1 MKLRPDQS
9 TLHRLHVAADL
20 ALVSLGWLGAYAI
33 RSALNDPFGN
43 RINSF
48 YWYAGALPLIA
59 VPWVASCWLF
69 GLYRTPRS
77 ASFAD
82 SLQRLLRSVALG
94 LLVVSSISFFFREL
108 EFGRAVVLICAAS
121 NLLLQGASR
130 AFFHAWIRRLRR
142 QGLGELPVLVVGT
155 GVTAIRLLQKLQ
167 DHPEIGYRVIG
178 LLALEMP
185 PEPKDVGGVPVLG
198 SVAELPAIA
207 REQRVAEVFMAEPSL
222 THTRMLSL
230 VLDCEDQGLTFR
242 CVTNLFEV
250 LTAGTSVELVDD
262 LPLVRLGRERPPWL
276 YEPVKRCLDVAIASL
291 ALIACAP
298 LCAWIAWRVRATSP
312 GPALFVQERVGRDG
326 APFQI
331 LKFRSM
337 RGDAEAYARG
347 PAHGGDRR
355 VTRFGRWLRASSLDE
370 LPQLWNVLRGEMALV
385 GPRPEMPF
393 IVANYDAWQR
403 RRLSVKPGVTGLWQI
418 LGRKDLPMHENLQ
431 YDFYYIRNRSLV
443 LDAWILFKTIG
454 VVCSRR
460 GAF

>member
-1 MKLRPDQS
+1 
-9 TLHRLHVAADL
+9 
-20 ALVSLGWLGAYAI
+20 
-33 RSALNDPFGN
+33 
-43 RINSF
+43 
-48 YWYAGALPLIA
+48 
-59 VPWVASCWLF
+59 
-69 GLYRTPRS
+69 
-77 ASFAD
+77 
-82 SLQRLLRSVALG
+82 
-94 LLVVSSISFFFREL
+94 
-108 EFGRAVVLICAAS
+108 
-121 NLLLQGASR
+121 
-130 AFFHAWIRRLRR
+130 
-142 QGLGELPVLVVGT
+142 
-155 GVTAIRLLQKLQ
+155 
-167 DHPEIGYRVIG
+167 
-178 LLALEMP
+178 
-185 PEPKDVGGVPVLG
+185 
-198 SVAELPAIA
+198 
-207 REQRVAEVFMAEPSL
+207 MAEPSL
-222 THTRMLSL
+222 THTRMISL
-230 VLDCEDQGLTFR
+230 VLDCEDQGLIFR

-276 YEPVKRCLDVAIASL
+276 YEPVKRCLDVAIAAL
-291 ALIACAP
+291 ALVASAP

-312 GPALFVQERVGRDG
+312 GPALFVQERVGLDA

-337 RGDAEAYARG
+337 RADAEAYARG
-347 PAHGGDRR
+347 PAHGADAR

-443 LDAWILFKTIG
+443 LDAWILLKTIR
-454 VVCSRR
+454 VVWSRQ